1 VILSTDFKFTFDH
14 RFRQR
19 ETFYIDGRV
28 INDKLR

>member
-28 INDKLR
+28 NDK